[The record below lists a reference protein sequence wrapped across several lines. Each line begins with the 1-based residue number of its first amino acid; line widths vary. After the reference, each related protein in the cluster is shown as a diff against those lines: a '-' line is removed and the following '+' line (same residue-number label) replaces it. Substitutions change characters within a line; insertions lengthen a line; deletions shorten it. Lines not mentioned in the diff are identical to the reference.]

1 MKRMSGKTLIHWVE
15 DAAYNPL
22 LPSLALLTSATD
34 ISCSIA
40 TGYTL
45 NPAKSTV
52 NTKGTICDET
62 EVETP
67 ISYNYEGNLTFFRE
81 GDLADSV
88 SAFARAFAFFGTE
101 RKSGYLVRRSGIARS
116 IPLAVGQK
124 VDSFKFINDVY
135 QDAEDE
141 ELIMFTIKFL
151 QQGNMKLDTAI
162 VL

>member
-15 DAAYNPL
+15 DASYDPL
-22 LPSLALLTSATD
+22 LPSKALLTAATD
-34 ISCSIA
+34 ISCAIA

-45 NPAKSTV
+45 NPTKSDV
-52 NTKGTICDET
+52 NTKQTICDET

-67 ISYNYEGNLTFFRE
+67 VRYNYEGNLTFFRE

-101 RKSGYLVRRSGIARS
+101 RKEGWLVRRSGIARS

-141 ELIMFTIKFL
+141 ELIMFAIKFL
-151 QQGNMKLDTAI
+151 QQGTMELDIAL
-162 VL
+162 VA